1 MFRKILKTFGL
12 VPDRPKKIHEWRLQP
27 TNGGLYCFFDPSIE
41 TIVILP
47 LTTSR
52 GAVSINEYGSVS
64 ASVEGEGSVL
74 PHQVN
79 LFRRIINAATPVHY

>member
-27 TNGGLYCFFDPSIE
+27 TDGGLYCFFDPSIE

-64 ASVEGEGSVL
+64 ASVGLGPGRKFLGSCEPSFIFPPL
-74 PHQVN
+74 MK
-79 LFRRIINAATPVHY
+79 FD